1 MVPFIIFLKYQLLKN
16 AMTSYGFMT
25 VLSNLQARCLPVLPN
40 NSLHESLV
48 NLELSG
54 FSSD

>member
-1 MVPFIIFLKYQLLKN
+1 MVPFIIFLKYQLLKT

-25 VLSNLQARCLPVLPN
+25 ELSNLQACCLPILPN
-40 NSLHESLV
+40 NSLHESLA

-54 FSSD
+54 FS